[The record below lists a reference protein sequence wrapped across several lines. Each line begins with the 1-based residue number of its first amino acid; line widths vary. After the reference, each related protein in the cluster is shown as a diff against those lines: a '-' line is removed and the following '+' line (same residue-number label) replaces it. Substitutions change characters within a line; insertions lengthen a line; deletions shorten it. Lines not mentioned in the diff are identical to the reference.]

1 MALKH
6 LLINVKSKND
16 ILLFT
21 VSMDDLYKIIDNS
34 YERETEILLTLEK
47 IICNTREERH
57 IAKFE

>member
-1 MALKH
+1 VILK
-6 LLINVKSKND
+6 
-16 ILLFT
+16 FYFY
-21 VSMDDLYKIIDNS
+21 DDLYKIIDNS